1 MKHRINLFAAIF
13 VLCLGIIGMACGG
26 AFYCHAAEL
35 RFVRSLALPKM
46 EDGQVALVAVTLP
59 DDVFAAARH
68 DFADVR
74 ILDARGREVPRII
87 RRTASQRDITVR
99 QYQTLYPGAAVE
111 LTPHP
116 EGELEVV
123 VTVPENHPPI
133 EGLRIGT
140 PLTNFE
146 QSARVFTSENGA
158 EWQPLVEEAV
168 LCDYSQWMNV
178 RNLEIAFPRAASR
191 RLRIVFSEPSI
202 EKAREWRDIV
212 QRLRDGN
219 EVERTEGTRVERVP
233 FRVDRIESWHDVVQ
247 AGKTEPLQRE
257 TSPEE
262 FRVESD
268 RSRKTTVVTVKM
280 GRRPLVGLI
289 VETKDRN
296 FRRSVRV
303 EVPDEGV
310 AGRGWRAV
318 AEGSLV
324 RVQLPGYRRE
334 DLTITFPEQR
344 AEEYR
349 LIIHDGDNEPLEIT
363 GIRGVSHVYQAIFL
377 IEGGSKPDRNYRLC
391 YGDEL
396 ADPPDYDVAAV
407 QAALSQR
414 LAPTEAEVGPAEE
427 LPVARNPLR
436 WLTKSVD
443 TAAVL
448 IVLVLILAAGMG
460 WSLYRAAKKFPASRE
475 E

>member
-1 MKHRINLFAAIF
+1 MKYRINLFSAIF
-13 VLCLGIIGMACGG
+13 VLALGIVGLARGG
-26 AFYCHAAEL
+26 ASYCCAAEL
-35 RFVRSLALPKM
+35 RFARSLAFPEM
-46 EDGQVALVAVTLP
+46 EDKQIALVAVTLP
-59 DDVFAAARH
+59 DDVFAAARQ

-74 ILDARGREVPRII
+74 IVDAQGREVPRII
-87 RRTASQRDITVR
+87 RRTASQKDITVR
-99 QYQTLYPGAAVE
+99 QYQTLYPGATVK
-111 LTPHP
+111 LIPHP

-146 QSARVFTSENGA
+146 QSARVFTGEDGA

-178 RNLEIAFPRAASR
+178 RNLEITFPRPASR
-191 RLRIVFSEPSI
+191 HLRIVFAEPSL
-202 EKAREWRDIV
+202 EKAREWRDV
-212 QRLRDGN
+212 VRRLRDGN

-233 FRVDRIESWHDVVQ
+233 FRVDSIESWHDVVQ

-257 TSPEE
+257 ASPEE

-280 GRRPLVGLI
+280 GRRPMVGLI
-289 VETKDRN
+289 VETEDRN
-296 FRRSVRV
+296 FRRSIKV
-303 EVPDEGV
+303 EVPDERA

-324 RVQLPGYRRE
+324 RVRLPGYRRE

-363 GIRGVSHVYQAIFL
+363 EIRGISHIYQAIFL
-377 IEGGSKPDRNYRLC
+377 IEGASKPDRMYRLC

-396 ADPPDYDVAAV
+396 ADPPEYDVAAV

-414 LAPTEAEVGPAEE
+414 LAPAEAEVGPAEE

-436 WLTKSVD
+436 RLTKSAD
-443 TAAVL
+443 RAAVL

-460 WSLYRAAKKFPASRE
+460 WSLYRAAGKFPASHE

>member
-1 MKHRINLFAAIF
+1 MKHRRNLFTAIF
-13 VLCLGIIGMACGG
+13 VLALGLVGLAYGG
-26 AFYCHAAEL
+26 ASYCYAAEF
-35 RFVRSLALPKM
+35 RFARSLAFPKM
-46 EDGQVALVAVTLP
+46 EDKQVVLVAVTLP
-59 DDVFAAARH
+59 DDVFALARQ

-74 ILDARGREVPRII
+74 IVDAQGREVPRII
-87 RRTASQRDITVR
+87 RRAVSQKDVMVR
-99 QYQTLYPGAAVE
+99 QYQTLYPGAAVK

-133 EGLRIGT
+133 EGLRIAT

-146 QSARVFTSENGA
+146 QSARVFTGEDGA
-158 EWQPLVEEAV
+158 EWQPLVKEAV

-178 RNLEIAFPRAASR
+178 RNLEIAFPRPASR
-191 RLRIVFSEPSI
+191 HLRIVFSEPSI
-202 EKAREWRDIV
+202 EKAREWRDV
-212 QRLRDGN
+212 VRRLRDGN

-247 AGKTEPLQRE
+247 TGKLEPQQRE
-257 TSPEE
+257 TSPAELRLE
-262 FRVESD
+262 TD
-268 RSRKTTVVTVKM
+268 RSRKATVVTVKM
-280 GRRPLVGLI
+280 GRRPLVGVI

-296 FRRSVRV
+296 FRRSVKV
-303 EVPDEGV
+303 EVPDESA
-310 AGRGWRAV
+310 AGRGRHVV

-324 RVQLPGYRRE
+324 RVELPGYRRE

-349 LIIHDGDNEPLEIT
+349 LIIHDGDNKPLEIT
-363 GIRGVSHVYQAIFL
+363 GIRGVAHVYQALFL
-377 IEGGSKPDRNYRLC
+377 IEGASKPDRTYRLC

-414 LAPTEAEVGPAEE
+414 LAPAEAEVGPAEE
-427 LPVARNPLR
+427 LAVARNPLR
-436 WLTKSVD
+436 WLTKSAD

-460 WSLYRAAKKFPASRE
+460 WSLYRAAGKFPASHE